1 MSTNGHR
8 DGAGSGERDPRIVGL
23 MIVAGMVAVMWVLE
37 IIDQVG
43 DLDLDK
49 YGIISRDVDGLDGIV
64 FSPFLHAGFG
74 HLTSNTLPF
83 LVLGAVIA
91 LAGALRVVQ
100 VTLIVGLVGG
110 VGTWLISPGNT
121 ITVGASGL
129 VFGYA
134 AYLLARGIFS
144 RHVLEIAVGAVVAVV
159 FGGSLLAGLAPND
172 NGVSWQGHLCG
183 AIGGV
188 IAAYILNQSRRATS
202 DDARATPA

>member
-1 MSTNGHR
+1 MSASR
-8 DGAGSGERDPRIVGL
+8 PKDGSGSGERDPRLTGL
-23 MIVAGMVAVMWVLE
+23 MLVGGMVALMWVLE

-43 DLDLDK
+43 DLNLDK

-91 LAGALRVVQ
+91 LAGAVRVIQ
-100 VTLIVGLVGG
+100 VTLLVGLIGG

-144 RHVLEIAVGAVVAVV
+144 RHLLEIAVGAVVAVI

-188 IAAYILNQSRRATS
+188 IAAYILNQSRT
-202 DDARATPA
+202 ARDGSSSAAPV